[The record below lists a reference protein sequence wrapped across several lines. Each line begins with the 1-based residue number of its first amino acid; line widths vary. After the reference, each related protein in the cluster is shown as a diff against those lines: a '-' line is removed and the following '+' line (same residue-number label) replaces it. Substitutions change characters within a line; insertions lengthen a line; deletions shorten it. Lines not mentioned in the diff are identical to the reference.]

1 MVCHEVDYKISGDD
15 LQIVEV
21 ELDPGEKVI
30 AEAGSMLYIEDG
42 ITYEAKLGD
51 GSNINEGFMSKLI
64 SAGKRVL
71 TKDSLFLTHFTN
83 NGTGKKK
90 VAFAGNYPGKIVAM
104 DMSKIQGHLVCQK
117 DAFLCAAFGTK
128 IDIEFTKKIGAGLFG
143 GEGFILQKIIGDG
156 MAFIHAGGH
165 IIERQLNNETIYVDT
180 GCIVAFEPSLSYEIQ
195 KAGNLKTM
203 IFGGEGIFL
212 AKLSGTGRLWLQSL
226 PLSRLVGK
234 LSAALGT
241 QKGEGSLLGGLSRVF
256 EQ

>member
-1 MVCHEVDYKISGDD
+1 M
-15 LQIVEV
+15 
-21 ELDPGEKVI
+21 
-30 AEAGSMLYIEDG
+30 
-42 ITYEAKLGD
+42 
-51 GSNINEGFMSKLI
+51 
-64 SAGKRVL
+64 L